1 MIMSI
6 IYNKQ
11 PDLSFINQINKE
23 PVIKITNDG
32 KIIIGKDVS
41 QDEATQTFIDFLV
54 KQWNS
59 RVFKINGELKVAR
72 QQAIVIETKN
82 PDDWSLYANQVI
94 EDGFKIVSHS
104 TVKYDDGDA
113 THYLIVEK

>member
-1 MIMSI
+1 M
-6 IYNKQ
+6 
-11 PDLSFINQINKE
+11 
-23 PVIKITNDG
+23 
-32 KIIIGKDVS
+32 
-41 QDEATQTFIDFLV
+41 
-54 KQWNS
+54 
-59 RVFKINGELKVAR
+59 AR